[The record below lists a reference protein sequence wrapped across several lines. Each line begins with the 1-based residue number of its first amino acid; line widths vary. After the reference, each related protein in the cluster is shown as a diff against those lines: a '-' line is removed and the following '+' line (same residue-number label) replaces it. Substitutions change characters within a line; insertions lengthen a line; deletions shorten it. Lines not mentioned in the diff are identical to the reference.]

1 MTSHLAIWRH
11 GIAAILVYLPV
22 VVALTACG
30 GGSGSD
36 RIWFTE
42 ANSPQVDNLRLV
54 TTIGQPVS
62 GHVTGTDI
70 DGDALAFFMI
80 SEPFHGEQEGLPPG
94 PGAWESGSDSGYF
107 TYQPDPGF
115 VGEDRFRFI
124 ANDGDWNSRHG
135 AVVIDVRPVA
145 FGNAELQLEQAVP
158 AENEKSAPDWTGR
171 WLPVFHPLPDD
182 GQGLYVLDLQGIEAP
197 LLVASSGVLDRIT
210 RAVAIPYRDAVVFRV
225 GSALRVWRA
234 SQGNMSASTSL
245 LYEADVLG
253 EFVLSEDGQYLAFTA
268 GRRDEPGLQLFIA
281 TTNRAGISTSV
292 ELNLSGPLLFRNLRF
307 DGPALRTDAYQ
318 PGVSPGCGITVIVS
332 SSIGGPGGT
341 SNPIPVF
348 DHGCFD

>member
-1 MTSHLAIWRH
+1 VTSHLVIWRH
-11 GIAAILVYLPV
+11 RIAAILVYLHFV
-22 VVALTACG
+22 VVLTACG

-80 SEPFHGEQEGLPPG
+80 SEPSHGEQEGLPPG

-107 TYQPDPGF
+107 TYLPDPGF

-145 FGNAELQLEQAVP
+145 FGNAELQSDQVVSV
-158 AENEKSAPDWTGR
+158 ENDNSAPEWTGR
-171 WLPVFHPLPDD
+171 WLPVIHPLPDD

-197 LLVASSGVLDRIT
+197 LLVASSRAPDRMT

-225 GSALRVWRA
+225 GSALQIWRA
-234 SQGNMSASTSL
+234 SQGNMSASTRL
-245 LYEADVLG
+245 LHKADVLG
-253 EFVLSEDGQYLAFTA
+253 EFALSEDGQYLAFTA
-268 GRRDEPGLQLFIA
+268 GQRDEPGLHLFIA
-281 TTNRAGISTSV
+281 TTDRVGISTSV
-292 ELNLSGPLLFRNLRF
+292 GLNMSGPLLFRNLRF

-318 PGVSPGCGITVIVS
+318 PGVSLGCSVTVIVS
-332 SSIGGPGGT
+332 SLIGRPGGT
-341 SNPIPVF
+341 LNPIADI
-348 DHGCFD
+348 DHGCLN